1 MSEIVG
7 TLWVYL
13 IELLWWTFKN
23 FPVILIV
30 WGIVSIVNGVGLWK
44 QLLDAIRG
52 RK

>member
-13 IELLWWTFKN
+13 IALLWWTFKN
-23 FPVILIV
+23 LPVILIV
-30 WGIVSIVNGVGLWK
+30 WGIISIVNETALWK